1 MRPHTRA
8 APVPVADPSSARSM
22 VGALNKLPVAVSGMV
37 FFGNPVNVRSVSAV
51 LLGFTAG
58 VMYTQAKQAQ
68 KAAAPIGAPFL
79 LLVAN
84 RVLSH

>member
-1 MRPHTRA
+1 
-8 APVPVADPSSARSM
+8 M